1 YTIDALEKLFERP
14 FALYEALADYY
25 KGQMLEGKSFSRMQR
40 FLILRDFVKMLAEKE
55 NMEKS
60 NTEQHD
66 AERVD
71 TEKLDMRS
79 VDTEKLDIEKFDE
92 LLVLDFYLRENGKS
106 RPVWAE
112 DLGKYHDEIVQ
123 FYQREEERHRYLQ
136 GYSGYTWKQTMRMTH
151 LEHVFYD
158 LLGDGSKKEKWLLFD
173 YGKRDPLTNDAVV
186 YVIDSLAMP
195 GGRDGK

>member
-1 YTIDALEKLFERP
+1 
-14 FALYEALADYY
+14 
-25 KGQMLEGKSFSRMQR
+25 M
-40 FLILRDFVKMLAEKE
+40 
-55 NMEKS
+55 
-60 NTEQHD
+60 
-66 AERVD
+66 
-71 TEKLDMRS
+71 
-79 VDTEKLDIEKFDE
+79 
-92 LLVLDFYLRENGKS
+92 RENGKS

>member
-1 YTIDALEKLFERP
+1 
-14 FALYEALADYY
+14 
-25 KGQMLEGKSFSRMQR
+25 MQR

-55 NMEKS
+55 NMEK
-60 NTEQHD
+60 
-66 AERVD
+66 
-71 TEKLDMRS
+71 
-79 VDTEKLDIEKFDE
+79 FDE

-106 RPVWAE
+106 RPEWAE
-112 DLGKYHDEIVQ
+112 DLGKYHDEIIQ
-123 FYQREEERHRYLQ
+123 FYQREEEQHRYLQ